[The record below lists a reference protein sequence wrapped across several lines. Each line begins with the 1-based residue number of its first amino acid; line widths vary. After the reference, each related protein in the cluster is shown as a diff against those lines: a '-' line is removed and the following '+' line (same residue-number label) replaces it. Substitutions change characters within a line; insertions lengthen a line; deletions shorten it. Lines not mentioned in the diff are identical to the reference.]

1 MQQKQHVGEVAY
13 LVDTRNKFL
22 QSPDSFSY
30 SFSAQLLLN
39 GKMKSKETLAYQ
51 GISNVI
57 LSSSLH
63 VNHSYLLKD
72 PRAHPFSDAMGICS
86 LSSSCPHS
94 RTHCWWLWSSRNCS
108 RHGLSMKSL
117 QKLYISLRQ
126 KKCYLANN
134 TSPGPPKGR
143 KVNIRNLA
151 KSKQLL

>member
-1 MQQKQHVGEVAY
+1 M
-13 LVDTRNKFL
+13 

-57 LSSSLH
+57 LSSSLN

-72 PRAHPFSDAMGICS
+72 PRAHPFSDAVGICS

-94 RTHCWWLWSSRNCS
+94 RTHCWWLWSSRNCR
-108 RHGLSMKSL
+108 RHGLPMKSL

-126 KKCYLANN
+126 KKMLHGQQHF
-134 TSPGPPKGR
+134 SRPSQRQKG
-143 KVNIRNLA
+143 KYKESC
-151 KSKQLL
+151 KSKQLFID